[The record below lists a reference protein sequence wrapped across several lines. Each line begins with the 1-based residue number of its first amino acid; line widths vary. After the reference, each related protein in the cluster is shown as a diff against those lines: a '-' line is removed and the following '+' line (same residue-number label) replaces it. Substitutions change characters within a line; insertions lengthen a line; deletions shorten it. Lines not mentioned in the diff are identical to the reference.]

1 MKVLITGVAGF
12 MGSHLADSFLA
23 KGYDVVGIDNLLGG
37 YEENVPS
44 GVDFHNIDL
53 DNLELIQPL
62 FEDVDLVVHTA
73 CTAYEGLSVFSPSLV
88 VRNTMQIT
96 TNIMSACVRA
106 NVKKIVHLSSMAR
119 YGAQEVVPFV
129 ESMVPKPQDPYGIAK
144 YGAELMIKNIADT
157 HGLNYVILVP
167 HNIIGPRQKFDDPYR
182 NVASIMI
189 NRMLQGKQPI
199 IYGNGEQK
207 RCFSFM
213 QDVIDP
219 LMIACETDV
228 AHGRI
233 INIGPDEEF
242 VTINELAHKLS
253 IILDFKLEP
262 IYMPG
267 RPQEVFHANCSA
279 NLAREILNYK
289 TTTSLEAGLVE
300 LVNWIKSKG
309 AREFN
314 YHLPLEF
321 VTDKTPKTWTDR
333 LM

>member
-12 MGSHLADSFLA
+12 MGSHLADAFLA

-96 TNIMSACVRA
+96 TNIMSACVKSK
-106 NVKKIVHLSSMAR
+106 VKKIVHLSSMAR
-119 YGAQEVVPFV
+119 YGTQEVVPFV
-129 ESMVPKPQDPYGIAK
+129 ESMTPKPQDPYGIAK

-157 HGLNYVILVP
+157 HGLDYVILVP

-213 QDVIDP
+213 QDVTDP

-228 AHGRI
+228 ARGRI
-233 INIGPDEEF
+233 VNIGPDEEF
-242 VTINELAHKLS
+242 VTINELAYKLS

>member
-1 MKVLITGVAGF
+1 MKVLVTGVAGF
-12 MGSHLADSFLA
+12 MGSHLADAFLA
-23 KGYDVVGIDNLLGG
+23 KGYDVIGIDNLLGG

-96 TNIMSACVRA
+96 TNIMSACVKA

-119 YGAQEVVPFV
+119 YGTQDVVPFV
-129 ESMVPKPQDPYGIAK
+129 ESMTPKPQDPYGIAK

-213 QDVIDP
+213 QDVTDP

-228 AHGRI
+228 AYGRI
-233 INIGPDEEF
+233 VNIGPDEEF
-242 VTINELAHKLS
+242 VTINELAQKLS

-279 NLAREILNYK
+279 NLSRELLNYK

>member
-1 MKVLITGVAGF
+1 
-12 MGSHLADSFLA
+12 MGSHLADAFLA
-23 KGYDVVGIDNLLGG
+23 KGYDVLGIDNLLGG

-96 TNIMSACVRA
+96 TNIMSACVKA
-106 NVKKIVHLSSMAR
+106 KVKKIVHLSSMAR
-119 YGAQEVVPFV
+119 YGTQDVVPFV
-129 ESMVPKPQDPYGIAK
+129 ESMTPKPQDPYGIAK

-157 HGLNYVILVP
+157 HGIDYVILVP

-213 QDVIDP
+213 QDVTDP

-228 AHGRI
+228 ADGRI
-233 INIGPDEEF
+233 VNIGPDEEF
-242 VTINELAHKLS
+242 VTINELAQKLS

-279 NLAREILNYK
+279 NLARELLNYK
-289 TTTSLEAGLVE
+289 TTTSLESGLVE

-309 AREFN
+309 ARDFN

>member
-1 MKVLITGVAGF
+1 MKVLVTGVAGF
-12 MGSHLADSFLA
+12 MGSHLADAFLA

-53 DNLELIQPL
+53 DNLELIQPI
-62 FEDVDLVVHTA
+62 FENVDLVVHTA

-119 YGAQEVVPFV
+119 YGTQDVVPFV
-129 ESMVPKPQDPYGIAK
+129 ESMTPKPQDPYGIAK

-213 QDVIDP
+213 QDVTDP

-228 AHGRI
+228 TDGRI
-233 INIGPDEEF
+233 VNIGPDEEF
-242 VTINELAHKLS
+242 VTINELAQKLS

-279 NLAREILNYK
+279 NLARELLNYK
-289 TTTSLEAGLVE
+289 TTTSLESGLVE

-309 AREFN
+309 ARQFN